1 MLNKAK
7 RGLYIHVTVRR
18 RKFIFK

>member
-7 RGLYIHVTVRR
+7 RGILQSIYL
-18 RKFIFK
+18 